1 MKFLKKFSLASFLVL
16 AVLLSA
22 CSSNKP
28 AKDNKDAKE
37 STESIESAETT
48 ENKNSAEEKVLTI
61 GSSYVYAS
69 CDPHKD
75 WNGWELVKIGV
86 GETLFDLAD
95 DYSLRPKLVED
106 YKNID
111 PTTWEFTLKEGLK
124 FSNGKDVTGEAVIK
138 SLERTIAENPEA
150 ASMEGTEF
158 TADGNKITIKTKEAN
173 GKALNAFVDPH
184 FVICDVDDTEDFDA
198 SPICTGPYQIT
209 EFKPENEITLVK
221 NENYWNG
228 TPKLDKI
235 VNKLVSE
242 STTLGLALESK
253 EIDIAQVD
261 TETADKLEGDDNYQ
275 VVRTPSPR
283 VYLIYVK
290 EDAVSN
296 PEVREGLFKAID
308 REEIAKDLLKDG
320 INIAYS
326 PFAPDLPFAIGK
338 EDVDTFDLEKSQELV
353 EKTKPDSEKSYT
365 IKFYERLNIPKIATQ
380 LQSQFTKAGW
390 NVEAVQDENS
400 KYVNSGEYDL
410 GMYGVVTL
418 RVGDPYEY
426 LSQVF
431 GSEGAANYNQY
442 HNEKV
447 DELLKEMKT
456 EFDEDKRNEL
466 AKEIEKIA
474 LADRLHYYI
483 GNVKVDLAAQSYVKN
498 FEVSPFEYR
507 IISVDTDI
515 EK

>member
-1 MKFLKKFSLASFLVL
+1 MRILKKFGLTSLL
-16 AVLLSA
+16 ALGILLSA

-28 AKDNKDAKE
+28 AEDKKDAKE
-37 STESIESAETT
+37 STEVTETAK
-48 ENKNSAEEKVLTI
+48 KNSSEEKVLTI

-75 WNGWELVKIGV
+75 WNGWELVKLGV

-95 DYSLRPKLVED
+95 DYSLRGKLVED
-106 YKNID
+106 FKNVD
-111 PTTWEFTLKEGLK
+111 PTTWEFTLKDGLK
-124 FSNGKDVTGEAVIK
+124 FSNGKEVTGEAVIK
-138 SLERTIAENPEA
+138 SLQRTIKENPEA
-150 ASMEGTEF
+150 ASLKDAEF
-158 TADGNKITIKTKEAN
+158 TADGNKITMKTKEAN
-173 GKALNAFVDPH
+173 GKALNSLVDPH
-184 FVICDVDDTEDFDA
+184 FIICDIDDTKDFDA
-198 SPICTGPYQIT
+198 SPICTGPYQIS

-261 TETADKLEGDDNYQ
+261 TETADKLQDNPEYT
-275 VVRTPSPR
+275 VSRTPSSR
-283 VYLIYVK
+283 VYMMYVK
-290 EDAVSN
+290 GSAVSN
-296 PEVREGLFKAID
+296 PQVREGLFKAIN

-320 INIAYS
+320 IDVVYS
-326 PFAPDLPFAIGK
+326 PFAPSLPFALQK
-338 EDVDTFDLEKSQELV
+338 EDVDTFDLEKSKELL

-365 IKFYERLNIPKIATQ
+365 MKFYERLNIPKIATQ

-390 NVEAVQDENS
+390 KINAVQDENS
-400 KYVNSGEYDL
+400 KYVNSGDYDL

-426 LSQVF
+426 LNSVF
-431 GSEGAANYNQY
+431 GSQGAANYNGY
-442 HNEKV
+442 KNEKV
-447 DELLKEMKT
+447 DELLKQMKT
-456 EFDEDKRNEL
+456 EFDENKRNEL
-466 AKEIEKIA
+466 SKEILKTA
-474 LADRLHYYI
+474 LADRMHYYI

>member
-1 MKFLKKFSLASFLVL
+1 MKFLKKFGLTSLLAL

-28 AKDNKDAKE
+28 AEENKDAKE
-37 STESIESAETT
+37 DTKTT
-48 ENKNSAEEKVLTI
+48 EQAENKDSGQEKVLTI
-61 GSSYVYAS
+61 GSSYVYSS

-75 WNGWELVKIGV
+75 WNGWELVKLGV

-95 DYSLRPKLVED
+95 DYSLRGKLVED

-111 PTTWEFTLKEGLK
+111 PTTWEITLKDGLK

-173 GKALNAFVDPH
+173 GKALNSLVDPH
-184 FVICDVDDTEDFDA
+184 FIICDVDDTKDFDA
-198 SPICTGPYQIT
+198 SPICTGPYQIS

-261 TETADKLEGDDNYQ
+261 TETADKLEADDNYQ
-275 VVRTPSPR
+275 VVRTPSSR

-290 EDAVSN
+290 DTAVSN
-296 PEVREGLFKAID
+296 PEVREGLFKAIY
-308 REEIAKDLLKDG
+308 REEIADDLLKGG
-320 INIAYS
+320 IKIVYS
-326 PFAPDLPFAIGK
+326 PFAPELPFAIGK
-338 EDVDTFDLEKSQELV
+338 DDVDTFDLEKSKELA
-353 EKTKPDSEKSYT
+353 EKTKPDSEKAYT
-365 IKFYERLNIPKIATQ
+365 MKFYERLNIPKIATQ

-390 NVEAVQDENS
+390 NVKAVQDENS
-400 KYVNSGEYDL
+400 KYVNSGDYDL

-426 LSQVF
+426 LNAVF

-447 DELLKEMKT
+447 DELLKQMKS

-466 AKEIEKIA
+466 SKEILKTA
-474 LADRLHYYI
+474 LADRMHYYI